1 MDRSALLSAAF
12 VLSFAGAAH
21 ANLSLKS
28 DAALARDL
36 ANGSVGRSVSGSA
49 GVREASGPG
58 AAPASLNVGS
68 LRDQPATASAEP
80 QAAPTVPVRLD
91 YGDKGTNWL
100 TIGGGYAK
108 AFNQVDDGNL
118 FVSWSH
124 FLGRDVEFNVEGGLW
139 HFNQRGK
146 NAVGLN
152 AVMVFRWHFYNQD
165 PISLYLDTGI
175 GILVA
180 NRNVPSG
187 GTGFNLT
194 PRVGGGMT
202 WRLTD
207 DGVRLQ
213 LGVRWHH
220 ISNARIHGDAR
231 NPSRDAPYFYT
242 GLIFPL

>member
-1 MDRSALLSAAF
+1 MDRSAVLSAAF
-12 VLSFAGAAH
+12 VLSLSGLAR
-21 ANLSLKS
+21 ANLSLNT

-36 ANGSVGRSVSGSA
+36 SRGWAGSA
-49 GVREASGPG
+49 DTSARTPDAG
-58 AAPASLNVGS
+58 LNVGS
-68 LRDQPATASAEP
+68 LRDQPESSSAEP
-80 QAAPTVPVRLD
+80 QPAPTVPVRLD

-108 AFNQVDDGNL
+108 AFNQVDDANL

-152 AVMVFRWHFYNQD
+152 AAMVFRWHFYNQD

-175 GILVA
+175 GLLVST
-180 NRNVPSG
+180 RNVPSG

-213 LGVRWHH
+213 LGARWHH
-220 ISNARIHGDAR
+220 ISNARIHGDDR
-231 NPSRDAPYFYT
+231 NPSRDAPYFYA